1 MDTASTST
9 PDAFTEAWL
18 PGPDGTSFYTRTYAS
33 APCPARA
40 AVVFVHGFSGHCARY
55 EWMHGE
61 YAARGVTVFTFDQR
75 GFGRT
80 ALDAEERARTPG
92 ALYGR
97 TSWREQLGDIE
108 WWVRHVKDRYPGLPV
123 FLMGHS
129 MGGGL
134 ALAFATR
141 PGAPPKQ
148 ETLALLS
155 GIIAGSPL
163 VQQSTPTAKPLRVV
177 GGLAS
182 GVLPWTLIATPLIA
196 DDLSHDTA
204 ENQKY
209 VADPMVIQKGTL
221 RGVNDM
227 LSGGDHLLA
236 KDYKS
241 WPKNMPLLILH
252 GSADRITSPKASR
265 DFFDK
270 VEAEDK
276 EYKVFDGGY
285 HEVMREP
292 NGMKEE
298 YAEAS
303 TGWMLERAQNS
314 GSRPVGDGSK
324 L

>member
-75 GFGRT
+75 SFGRT

-129 MGGGL
+129 MGGAL
-134 ALAFATR
+134 ALAFVTR
-141 PGAPPKQ
+141 KSAPPSADAV
-148 ETLALLS
+148 EMLAGVVASSPFILRTKPTAWHVRWAGWLLS
-155 GIIAGSPL
+155 FVMPNL
-163 VQQSTPTAKPLRVV
+163 VLHTPINPNN
-177 GGLAS
+177 
-182 GVLPWTLIATPLIA
+182 
-196 DDLSHDTA
+196 LSHDPVKNEA
-204 ENQKY
+204 NSK
-209 VADPMVIQKGTL
+209 DPRILHKGSL
-221 RGVNDM
+221 RCLDDM
-227 LSGGDHLLA
+227 LGGGENLLRYDH
-236 KDYKS
+236 KQ
-241 WPKNMPLLILH
+241 WPKAMPLLILH

-276 EYKVFDGGY
+276 EYKVFEGGY